1 MRTPRGYIMRTSN
14 AVRRSTALL
23 VLLLA
28 ATATFGAVSPAT
40 AGAAPACNS
49 ADFTFDGEF
58 NLEGYLAC
66 LAGGYQPP
74 PPGTDIQW
82 PTNDSGQSFIEP
94 GQETTAVFC
103 CFTPGSEFYATIDTG
118 TAAISSQELIRIGPF
133 IVGPDGA
140 VEVTIPALPAGNF
153 QMVVQVDGQTFAI
166 PLLIGV
172 VIPEAGSNIMP
183 ILGIA
188 AGLVAIGLGAVGT
201 TIRRRRAVAA

>member
-1 MRTPRGYIMRTSN
+1 MRTSS
-14 AVRRSTALL
+14 AVRRSTAILALL
-23 VLLLA
+23 VSATAALGAMGA
-28 ATATFGAVSPAT
+28 ATAS
-40 AGAAPACNS
+40 AAPTCNS

-118 TAAISSQELIRIGPF
+118 TAAISTQAIMRIGPF
-133 IVGPDGA
+133 IVAPDGS

-172 VIPEAGSNIMP
+172 VIPEAGSDIMP
-183 ILGIA
+183 IIGIA
-188 AGLVAIGLGAVGT
+188 SGLVVIGLSAVGAT
-201 TIRRRRAVAA
+201 VRRRRAVAA